1 MALDKKELG
10 KFVAFVKKVK
20 ELPGN
25 EEFIADLREV
35 AGDNNTIASLDGI
48 PSKQI
53 EEIYEYCV
61 EKVVK
66 KQAEAFYKNFPI
78 ADIIPDLVKDFKRM
92 ESFRRKDNF
101 EDFCLALYQ
110 QIECITNKLCE
121 LPSINNI
128 AEKMW
133 SCPAYIK
140 TGQDSSQL
148 SISNRTDSQYLIA
161 NLVFPGDNKKTNL
174 PNAVE
179 KSKQSLQTL
188 YAMDKVRSIVY
199 FLGYKA
205 MMRDSD
211 YYSYNN
217 FTSLVSDIY
226 AIRNMNHRG
235 STPNEYEQNRQAAIL
250 PQRYNYYLIYLGVL
264 AQYVTYITKGLEAL
278 PMIEEYAKTVEKKP
292 VPLQGPKVLGK
303 IDLKPDNKKRFK

>member
-1 MALDKKELG
+1 MGLNKQELDRI
-10 KFVAFVKKVK
+10 VAFVKAVK

-25 EEFIADLREV
+25 EEFIAALREV
-35 AGDNNTIASLDGI
+35 VGDNNTIASLEGI
-48 PSKQI
+48 PSEQI

-61 EKVVK
+61 EKVVQ

-133 SCPAYIK
+133 ACPAYIK
-140 TGQDSSQL
+140 TEQDSTQL

-161 NLVFPGDNKKTNL
+161 NLVFIGSNSKTNV
-174 PNAVE
+174 PHAVE

-188 YAMDKVRSIVY
+188 YAMDKVRSLVY

-205 MMRDSD
+205 MMRSGDYDS
-211 YYSYNN
+211 YVN

-235 STPNEYEQNRQAAIL
+235 STTNEYEQNKQAAIL
-250 PQRYNYYLIYLGVL
+250 PQRYSNYLIYLGVL

-278 PMIEEYAKTVEKKP
+278 PMIEEYAKTLEKKP